1 MKFII
6 FLRNGL
12 GNKLFTL
19 FNGLCFAKYY
29 DIEPII
35 YNIESKHEINEAYEL
50 TIFTDIK
57 ILYIDK
63 TEFKNIINHIYL
75 KKNIKIGR
83 KVADL
88 IYNKNIKNKYDIC
101 YIDGC
106 YHFSLIKNYGNH
118 VTKIFKNAIEYKVP
132 YTFDKYIN
140 YIGIHI
146 RTGDYIYM
154 NMKKKKKFHMYLLTP
169 AFYGDILKKI
179 IDKNKTYKILFFT
192 NDTNN
197 FINKYILK
205 YINLPNCTYEISSN
219 TAVIDM
225 LLLSKCKYI
234 ICSYSTFSILAG
246 MLSNNSIIYYPG
258 NIQKNSS
265 KWITIKFDEN
275 NKKKYLIKYDE
286 LQKYFPISFKKYLL
300 KIK

>member
-1 MKFII
+1 
-6 FLRNGL
+6 L
-12 GNKLFTL
+12 
-19 FNGLCFAKYY
+19 
-29 DIEPII
+29 
-35 YNIESKHEINEAYEL
+35 
-50 TIFTDIK
+50 
-57 ILYIDK
+57 LYIDD
-63 TEFKNIINHIYL
+63 TEYKNIINYIHL

-83 KVADL
+83 ETVDL

-101 YIDGC
+101 YINRC
-106 YHFSLIKNYGNH
+106 YHFSLIKNYGKH
-118 VTKIFKNAIEYKVP
+118 VTKIFKNAIKYIVP
-132 YTFDKYIN
+132 YTFNKDIN

-146 RTGDYIYM
+146 RAGDYIEM
-154 NMKKKKKFHMYLLTP
+154 NMKKNFQFRLLTP

-192 NDTNN
+192 NDTND

-219 TAVIDM
+219 TPVIDM

-234 ICSYSTFSILAG
+234 ICSSSTFSIWAG

-258 NIQKNSS
+258 EGQKNSS
-265 KWITIKFDEN
+265 KWISTKFNET

-286 LQKYFPISFKKYLL
+286 LQKYFPISYNIYLPN
-300 KIK
+300 INNIE